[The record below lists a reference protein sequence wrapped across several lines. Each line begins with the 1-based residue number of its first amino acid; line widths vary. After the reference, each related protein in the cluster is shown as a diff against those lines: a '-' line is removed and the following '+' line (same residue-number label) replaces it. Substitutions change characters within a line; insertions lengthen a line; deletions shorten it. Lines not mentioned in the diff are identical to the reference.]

1 MELLEVE
8 SGVATE
14 SRSEW
19 EMKGRDS
26 DAGSLLR
33 VSLILLAAVT
43 VGFLAVWALLLGTLE
58 LATVGHFALL
68 LPAAATGFSA
78 FLIWKS
84 RSQFIEELRD
94 LDFEAETA
102 RARLGAAEQGL
113 HTYREV
119 LQQAGIGWYRVSAEG
134 RLIAANEPLAQAL
147 AYPSLAA
154 LRGAFS
160 KRAFPDCEKRS
171 AFSKAIG
178 AVGEVK
184 NHSAE
189 WKRADGNVLDL
200 AETARAMRDDQGRVM
215 YIEGFVLDGSVGAA
229 LSNIEVEAETPPVA
243 TPAAAL
249 AAPSAE
255 PDQPPANHDVFV
267 AHMSHELRTPINAIV
282 GMTSLLQ
289 DTQLDAEQRD
299 FVDTIR
305 ISSESLL
312 SIANN
317 VLDFSKIESE
327 SLEFEQREFA
337 LRSVVE
343 DALDLVALRAAE
355 KKLEVLYQID
365 SQVPD
370 VLISDDPRLRQI
382 LVNLLTN
389 AVKFTEEGEI
399 EVTVQAKQLE
409 GASYRFHFA
418 VTDTGIGI
426 PVEKQASLFE
436 PFYQTDTST
445 SRRLGGS
452 GLGLAVSK
460 LLVERMGGSMSV
472 ESMPGHGSTF
482 HFTIIADISDTR
494 IPSPVEELLPKLEGR
509 RVLVLDD
516 NDRSRSLTMRLLE
529 SVDVRATSTRSV
541 DEALGLL
548 RDPDT
553 YDAAVV
559 SLTHFGQDSVV
570 FARRVRSFDSDN
582 PTPLILVRSLTAAP
596 VYDRPYRS
604 VFLQK
609 PIKRDRLVVALLRG
623 IDGEDDQLELSATLD
638 GRLSQSADPLSI
650 LVAEDDPVN
659 QKVMLRIL
667 ERLGHHADVV
677 GTGDAALE
685 TLLHTHYDCVILDVR
700 MPGLSGPETAEA
712 IISRSPYESQR
723 PRLIGMTA
731 STATAERDRCL
742 AAGMDICL
750 IKPINLEAL
759 VQELNSV
766 RSAQS
771 DSKGN
776 GGPSDGDIR
785 SSLRKLM
792 QSAHSDEPAFMAEL
806 LTSFIRTGPT
816 LLGKLED
823 QLGRDDTKGV
833 HRTARTLK
841 SSCQFIGLMRLAALC
856 KALEV
861 SALGEARRAELEP
874 FVRTISSEFG
884 RIQPILVEERNLM
897 LSRAGLTTEHA
908 A

>member
-1 MELLEVE
+1 
-8 SGVATE
+8 
-14 SRSEW
+14 
-19 EMKGRDS
+19 MKGRDS
-26 DAGSLLR
+26 DAASLLR

-43 VGFLAVWALLLGTLE
+43 VGFLAVWAMFMATME
-58 LATVGHFALL
+58 LTAVGHLSLL
-68 LPAAATGFSA
+68 LPAAVTGFSV

-84 RSQFIEELRD
+84 RSQFVDEFQD

-113 HTYREV
+113 HAYREV
-119 LQQAGIGWYRVSAEG
+119 LQQAGIGWYRVSAQG
-134 RLIAANEPLAQAL
+134 RLIAANEPIATAL
-147 AYPSLAA
+147 AYPSLNA
-154 LRGAFS
+154 LREAFS
-160 KRAFPDCEKRS
+160 KRVFPDCEKRS
-171 AFSKAIG
+171 AFSQAIK

-184 NHSAE
+184 NYSSD
-189 WKRADGNVLDL
+189 WKRADGNLLSL

-215 YIEGFVLDGSVGAA
+215 YIEGFVLDGSVRKPLAD
-229 LSNIEVEAETPPVA
+229 LKVEAESPPPPAPVA
-243 TPAAAL
+243 T
-249 AAPSAE
+249 AAPTA
-255 PDQPPANHDVFV
+255 PVGPPAGAPANDDVFV

-282 GMTSLLQ
+282 GMTSLLL
-289 DTQLDAEQRD
+289 DTQMDAEQRD

-317 VLDFSKIESE
+317 VLDFSKIEAE
-327 SLEFEQREFA
+327 SLELERREFA
-337 LRSVVE
+337 VRSVVE

-355 KKLEVLYQID
+355 KKLEILYQID
-365 SQVPD
+365 PQVPD
-370 VLISDDPRLRQI
+370 VLISDDTRLRQI

-409 GASYRFHFA
+409 GASYRFHFG
-418 VTDTGIGI
+418 VTDTGVGI
-426 PVEKQASLFE
+426 PVEKQAALFQ
-436 PFYQTDTST
+436 PFYQTSSST
-445 SRRLGGS
+445 SRRFGGS
-452 GLGLAVSK
+452 GLGLAISK
-460 LLVERMGGSMSV
+460 LLAERMGGSMSV

-482 HFTIIADISDTR
+482 HFTIVADISDTK
-494 IPSPVEELLPKLEGR
+494 IPSPVDEHLPKLDGLK
-509 RVLVLDD
+509 VLVLDD
-516 NDRSRSLTMRLLE
+516 NDTSRNLTMRLLE
-529 SVDVRATSTRSV
+529 SIDIRASSTRSV

-548 RDPDT
+548 RDPEAF
-553 YDAAVV
+553 DAAVI

-582 PTPLILVRSLTAAP
+582 PTPLILVRSLTASP
-596 VYDRPYRS
+596 VFDRPYRS

-623 IDGEDDQLELSATLD
+623 IDGEDDQLEMSATLD
-638 GRLSQSADPLSI
+638 GRISQSADPLSI

-677 GTGDAALE
+677 GTGDSALE
-685 TLLHTHYDCVILDVR
+685 TLRHTHYDCVILDVR

-712 IISRSPYESQR
+712 IIRRQPDESQR

-731 STATAERDRCL
+731 STAAAERDRCL
-742 AAGMDICL
+742 SAGMDVCL

-771 DSKGN
+771 DSKAV
-776 GGPSDGDIR
+776 GGPSDGEIR

-792 QSAHSDEPAFMAEL
+792 QSAHGDEPAFMAEL

-816 LLGKLED
+816 LLGNLED
-823 QLGRDDTKGV
+823 QLGRDDAKGV

-861 SALGEARRAELEP
+861 AASGEAGRAELEP

-884 RIQPILVEERNLM
+884 RIQPVLVEERNLM
-897 LSRAGLTTEHA
+897 LTRAGLTDEHA